1 MKKKVNSVENFKYT
15 TAIKMMRQMTATKRV
30 VQGGSSAGKT
40 YGIIPILIDKAARYP
55 NREISIVSETVPH
68 LRRGALKDF
77 LKIMKATGR
86 YNPDNYNKS
95 HLKYEFSNGSYIE
108 FFSADDESR
117 QRGARRTD
125 LYINE
130 ANNINFDAYHQLAI
144 RTSDTIWIDFNPT
157 AEFWA
162 HTEVLTS
169 DDSELLVL
177 NYTHNEACPE
187 SFKKEVE
194 TAREKAKDNPYW
206 ENWVRVYVDGE
217 LGSLQGT
224 VFQFEIIDDVPNE
237 ARWKG
242 TGLDWGYTNDPTA
255 AIDMYEWNGGVVFDE
270 VMYDMLRDNDMGIKD
285 VAEKLKSVGKNL
297 QIAADTASPLLN
309 DELETYGCRVLN
321 KHEGKLKIVEGIDL
335 MQERKIYV
343 TKQSVNL
350 IKELRNYV
358 WAKDKTGKSLNQ
370 PIDAFNHGIDAA
382 RYIYTYRYHNKYS
395 GNYTYY

>member
-77 LKIMKATGR
+77 IKIMKATGR

-125 LYINE
+125 LYVNE
-130 ANNINFDAYHQLAI
+130 ANNIPFDAYHQLAI

-169 DDSELLVL
+169 DDAELLVL